1 MTTPASRVTAPP
13 DTTAS
18 PPAFWEI
25 RGAAL
30 SLERPL
36 LVGILNVTPDSF
48 SDGALYLEPERA
60 RERALRMQAE
70 GADLIDVGGEST
82 RPGAAPVAADQEL
95 ARILPVLHLLRE
107 QLALPLSVDT
117 RKAVVARA
125 ALEAG
130 AQIVNDVSA
139 LGDPQMAEVIA
150 EMQAGL
156 VLMHMRGTPRTMQR
170 APHYDDVAREVT
182 QELRL
187 ALERACQAGIQ
198 EERIVV
204 DPGIGFA
211 KTAEHNLEL
220 IARLDALGELGRPVL
235 LGPSRKAFLGAV
247 LGGLP
252 PEERGIGT
260 AAACVVALLRGVRI
274 FRVHDVRVVREA
286 LDVAEAIR
294 RAASA
299 SA

>member
-247 LGGLP
+247 LGGRP